1 MSGIAQQLWACAL
14 AGLMAAPAMAT
25 EFCDLSEGDTEA
37 LLEEAIVGTWKVEST
52 AGKAIING
60 KPQFIPPRVLSDAKI
75 DAEGIGWRIT
85 STDIGGE
92 YPVTRYVGENW
103 RYEIAK
109 DSPVEDHDILSIEE
123 ISVLIGCD
131 VQTVPRLHA
140 SGSYVE
146 QGGNVDFD
154 LFLFVISDEVM
165 QGVTVGRLSGP
176 VTGAAIRQLVFTK

>member
-1 MSGIAQQLWACAL
+1 MTWIGSGLWAGVL
-14 AGLMAAPAMAT
+14 AGLLAAPALAT

-37 LLEEAIVGTWKVEST
+37 LLEDAIVGTWKVEST
-52 AGKAIING
+52 AGKAVING
-60 KPQFIPPRVLSDAKI
+60 KPMFIPPRALSDAKI

-109 DSPVEDHDILSIEE
+109 DSPLEDGDILTIEE

-140 SGSYVE
+140 SGSYPE
-146 QGGNVDFD
+146 QGGTVDFD
-154 LFLFVISDEVM
+154 LFLFVISDELM
-165 QGVTVGRLSGP
+165 QGVTVGRMSGP
-176 VTGAAIRQLVFTK
+176 ATGAAIRQLVFSK